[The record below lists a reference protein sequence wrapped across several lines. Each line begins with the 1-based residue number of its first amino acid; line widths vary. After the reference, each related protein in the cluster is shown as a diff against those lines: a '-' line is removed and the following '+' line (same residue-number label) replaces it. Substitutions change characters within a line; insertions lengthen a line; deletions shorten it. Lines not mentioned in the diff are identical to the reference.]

1 MVRQKL
7 RYVPVEVSISATQ
20 ERELF
25 AEFQPLLYMAAA
37 ILVNVAKKQ
46 DFTRFAFLARA
57 LDLVFD
63 EAHNS
68 MIWPD

>member
-1 MVRQKL
+1 MAVNLK
-7 RYVPVEVSISATQ
+7 YIPVEVSISAEQ

-25 AEFQPLLYMAAA
+25 AEFQPLLYLAAA
-37 ILVNVAKKQ
+37 TLVNVAKEQSFVK
-46 DFTRFAFLARA
+46 FAFLAKVLGLA
-57 LDLVFD
+57 FD